1 VTDHRAVSFLVFLL
15 SATLFLSLLPG
26 FSLPAVLTLVQRD
39 WGMGPGEAGVVIAA
53 FQAGY
58 ILAAVI
64 ALPLTDRYDA
74 RYVIAAGAAVCT
86 AGHLAFAVLAHDPLT
101 GAILRG
107 LAGAGLGGVYM
118 PGLRLASLVPT
129 MKGRAVGLY
138 VSSYLFGTA
147 FSFAVTG
154 ALAAFMPWQE
164 AYLIIAAA
172 GGLAFL
178 VAAWLTRRPM
188 PEGMAA
194 VPSRPSRDRSHD
206 VREVFSL
213 RAQLPAVLVIGAYIA
228 HMWELYG
235 LRSWLA
241 PFMVA
246 VAGGN
251 TPGAAARGALLA
263 SVSVLLSAASTII
276 AGWLSDRLGRSLTA
290 AAILTVS
297 AACSLVFGW
306 LLSAPFWLIAAVGVI
321 YSLTVAADSPIFSTS
336 LTELTPEERLG
347 RMMAWQTFLGYGA
360 ATLSPAAF
368 GFVLEKC
375 PEPAGWGLAF
385 GLLGAGAL
393 LGPGLMLILR
403 RLPES
408 ARLCAGKR

>member
-1 VTDHRAVSFLVFLL
+1 MSHHRSASFLVFLL
-15 SATLFLSLLPG
+15 STTLFLSLLPG

-39 WGMGPGEAGVVIAA
+39 WGMGPGQAGVVIAA

-58 ILAAVI
+58 ILAAII

-74 RYVIAAGAAVCT
+74 RWIIAGGAAVCT
-86 AGHLAFAVLAHDPLT
+86 AGHLAFAAMAHDPLT
-101 GAILRG
+101 GTILRA

-118 PGLRLASLVPT
+118 PGLRLASMVPS

-154 ALAAFMPWQE
+154 ALAALVPWQS
-164 AYLIIAAA
+164 AYLAVSVVS
-172 GGLAFL
+172 GLAL
-178 VAAWLTRRPM
+178 VAGLWLIRSPM
-188 PEGMAA
+188 PEGITA
-194 VPSRPSRDRSHD
+194 VPPRPARAEDR
-206 VREVFSL
+206 VREQFSF
-213 RAQLPAVLVIGAYIA
+213 RARLPVILVIGAYIA

-246 VAGGN
+246 AAGGE
-251 TPGAAARGALLA
+251 TAGAAARGALLA
-263 SVSVLLSAASTII
+263 SLSVVLSATSTII

-290 AAILTVS
+290 AVILTAS
-297 AACSLVFGW
+297 AACSFVFGW
-306 LLSAPFWLIAAVGVI
+306 LLSAPFWLIAVIGVV

-336 LTELTPEERLG
+336 LTELVPSEKLG
-347 RMMAWQTFLGYGA
+347 HVMAWQTFLGYGA

-368 GFVLEKC
+368 GFILESF
-375 PEPAGWGLAF
+375 PGTQGWGLAF
-385 GLLGAGAL
+385 GLLGAGAV

-403 RLPES
+403 RFPES
-408 ARLCAGKR
+408 ARLCSGKR

>member
-1 VTDHRAVSFLVFLL
+1 MSHHRSASFLVFLL
-15 SATLFLSLLPG
+15 STTLFLSLLPG

-39 WGMGPGEAGVVIAA
+39 WGMGPGQAGVVIAA

-74 RYVIAAGAAVCT
+74 RSIIAVGAAVCT
-86 AGHLAFAVLAHDPLT
+86 AGHLAFAALAHDPLT
-101 GAILRG
+101 GAVLRA

-118 PGLRLASLVPT
+118 PGLRLASLVPS

-154 ALAAFMPWQE
+154 ALAAFMPWQN
-164 AYLIIAAA
+164 AYLIIAVA
-172 GGLAFL
+172 GGLAFV

-194 VPSRPSRDRSHD
+194 VPSPPAEIANH
-206 VREVFSL
+206 VREAFSL
-213 RAQLPAVLVIGAYIA
+213 RAQLPVILIIGAYIA

-251 TPGAAARGALLA
+251 TSGAAARGALLA
-263 SVSVLLSAASTII
+263 SVSVLLSATSTII
-276 AGWLSDRLGRSLTA
+276 AGWLSDRLGRSVTA
-290 AAILTVS
+290 AVILTVS

-306 LLSAPFWLIAAVGVI
+306 LLSAPFWLIAVVGVI

-336 LTELTPEERLG
+336 LTELTPGEKLG

-368 GFVLEKC
+368 GFVLEKS
-375 PEPAGWGLAF
+375 PGPSGWGLAF
-385 GLLGAGAL
+385 GLLGAGAV

-408 ARLCAGKR
+408 ACLCAGKR

>member
-1 VTDHRAVSFLVFLL
+1 MSHQRSASFLVFLL
-15 SATLFLSLLPG
+15 SLTLFLSLLPG
-26 FSLPAVLTLVQRD
+26 FSLPAVLTLVQAD
-39 WGMGPGEAGVVIAA
+39 WGMGPGQAGVVIAV

-74 RYVIAAGAAVCT
+74 RWIIAAGAALCT
-86 AGHLAFAVLAHDPLT
+86 AGHLAFATLAHDPLT
-101 GAILRG
+101 GAVLRA

-118 PGLRLASLVPT
+118 PGLRLASLVPS

-147 FSFAVTG
+147 FSFAATG
-154 ALAAFMPWQE
+154 ALAALVPWQS
-164 AYLIIAAA
+164 AYLTVSIL
-172 GGLAFL
+172 GGLSFVVGL
-178 VAAWLTRRPM
+178 WLIRSPM

-194 VPSRPSRDRSHD
+194 VPPRPVQPATPIPETPS
-206 VREVFSL
+206 F
-213 RAQLPAVLVIGAYIA
+213 RARLPVILVIAAYIA

-246 VAGGN
+246 AAGGG
-251 TPGAAARGALLA
+251 TAGAASRGAILA
-263 SVSVLLSAASTII
+263 SLSVVLSATSTII
-276 AGWLSDRLGRSLTA
+276 AGWLSDRWGRSLTA
-290 AAILTVS
+290 AVILIAS
-297 AACSLVFGW
+297 ATCSFIFGW
-306 LLSAPFWLIAAVGVI
+306 LLAAPFWVIAVVGVI

-336 LTELTPEERLG
+336 LTELVPREKLG

-368 GFVLEKC
+368 GFILESF
-375 PEPAGWGLAF
+375 PGTPGWGLAF
-385 GLLGAGAL
+385 GLLGAGAVI
-393 LGPGLMLILR
+393 GPGLMLILR

-408 ARLCAGKR
+408 ACLCNGKR